1 MAPKRIGAI
10 MSAVII
16 AAVLYLTVI
25 YVCGR
30 LTAKYAARRGRS
42 ETAWFVLG
50 GLFYPFPYI
59 VLALLPPL
67 RRDPPGAP
75 PRDHRRWLR
84 GSQPQRKP
92 PPPDLRVPVFIR
104 P

>member
-1 MAPKRIGAI
+1 MPAL
-10 MSAVII
+10 II
-16 AAVLYLTVI
+16 AAGLYLTLI

-30 LTAKYAARRGRS
+30 FTAKYAARRGRS

-67 RRDPPGAP
+67 RSDLPGAP
-75 PRDHRRWLR
+75 PRAPRRWLR
-84 GSQPQRKP
+84 GSLPRRRP
-92 PPPDLRVPVFIR
+92 PSPDLRVPVSIKL
-104 P
+104 